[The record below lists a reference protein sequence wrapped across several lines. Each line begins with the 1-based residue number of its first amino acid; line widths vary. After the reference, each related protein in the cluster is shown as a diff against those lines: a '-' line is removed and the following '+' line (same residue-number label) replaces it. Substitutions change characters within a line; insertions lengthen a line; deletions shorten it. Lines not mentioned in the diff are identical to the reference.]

1 MYQEGGDS
9 RLMFGRGTETMDTK
23 KSTSKDVALSAIE
36 TLGEFCTGRK
46 CEDCELASV
55 FTEMDAVT
63 LTFRQRP
70 Y

>member
-1 MYQEGGDS
+1 
-9 RLMFGRGTETMDTK
+9 MDTK